1 MSDNDEGTVLGER
14 AYEAKPRA
22 EWEFDERLMTPD
34 RLIELARKR
43 GVRVQRDERGV
54 VVVCADCEGQITPLA
69 PSPVR
74 GRRRAYQMSVKEQH
88 RAAVEAEVWG
98 PTYALD
104 LGQLLADTVR
114 HGVMQH
120 GDALSALREGE

>member
-1 MSDNDEGTVLGER
+1 MTDNDEGTPLGER

-69 PSPVR
+69 PSPLR
-74 GRRRAYQMSVKEQH
+74 GRRRADQMSAKEQH
-88 RAAVEAEVWG
+88 RAQVEAEVWG
-98 PTYALD
+98 PTFALD

-120 GDALSALREGE
+120 NDALSALQEGE